1 MNDPSG
7 KLRPTLLLFLRALI
21 LGLLGGLC
29 LGGFAGIV
37 QKSLGV
43 RAWAFPFDLVVGAA
57 FGLVAGWCL
66 ALQTLVIRLFR
77 GLFKV
82 FADRTPW
89 LGEDRAALWLGQMD
103 SNFRDAAERTGGFLR
118 WILGRWMRRRLTKAQ
133 PYINRVEQL
142 RGQPSKRRQPGEP
155 PVGTAGMAY
164 RALSLL
170 LEPIHRAF
178 AAAYLILFVA
188 AVLFWALPF
197 VTG

>member
-1 MNDPSG
+1 
-7 KLRPTLLLFLRALI
+7 LF
-21 LGLLGGLC
+21 LGLLGGLG
-29 LGGFAGIV
+29 LGALAGIV

-43 RAWAFPFDLVVGAA
+43 RAWALPFDLFVGAS

-66 ALQTLVIRLFR
+66 ALQTLVVRLFR
-77 GLFKV
+77 GLFGL

-89 LGEDRAALWLGQMD
+89 LGDDRTSLWLSQMD
-103 SNFRDAAERTGGFLR
+103 SNFREAAERTGGFLR
-118 WILGRWMRRRLTKAQ
+118 WILGRWMRRRLTKAG
-133 PYINRVEQL
+133 PFIDRVEQL
-142 RGQPSKRRQPGEP
+142 GRRPPGRRQPGEP
-155 PVGTAGMAY
+155 SAGTAGMAY

-178 AAAYLILFVA
+178 AAAYLLLLVA

>member
-1 MNDPSG
+1 LSDLSG
-7 KLRPTLLLFLRALI
+7 NIRPTLLLFLRALI
-21 LGLLGGLC
+21 LGLMGGLC
-29 LGGFAGIV
+29 LGALAGIA

-43 RAWAFPFDLVVGAA
+43 RTWALPFDLFVGAG

-77 GLFKV
+77 GLFGV

-89 LGEDRAALWLGQMD
+89 PGDDRASLWVGQMD

-118 WILGRWMRRRLTKAQ
+118 WILGKWMRRRLTKAG
-133 PYINRVEQL
+133 PFIDRVERL
-142 RGQPSKRRQPGEP
+142 KRQPPGWRQPGEP
-155 PVGTAGMAY
+155 SGGASGLAY

-178 AAAYLILFVA
+178 AAAYLILLVA
-188 AVLFWALPF
+188 AALFWVLPF